1 MNAFARA
8 LLAATAALTTSLPAV
23 AHMTSSEAPHLHAGD
38 GWGLV
43 VVAVLT
49 VLAAWLG
56 RRGR

>member
-8 LLAATAALTTSLPAV
+8 LLAATAALTTSLPV
-23 AHMTSSEAPHLHAGD
+23 AAHVTSSEAPHLHAGD

-49 VLAAWLG
+49 GIAAWLG